1 MSPQKE
7 TSDSANTIT
16 ESDSSSLFNHDKTNM
31 AKNSKTSDENKNS
44 ENLEMT
50 KTEQEKEQKQTS
62 TETAATPDTASTSA
76 AADTEAQAN
85 SKEIS
90 KERAKDVLTND
101 QKNEQNALQAK
112 DSKNHSIIS
121 KEEATQIMESRS
133 DLPTKDDRPLD
144 DTFNAKVVVITSG
157 KGGVG
162 KTTSAAAISTGLA
175 MKGHKTVV
183 IDFDVGLRNL
193 DLLMGCERRVVF
205 NLIDV
210 IQGNAKLN
218 QALIKDK
225 NCDNLY
231 ILAASQV
238 QNKNALS
245 YKGVGKVLKEL
256 SEMGFEYLICD
267 SPAGIESGALI
278 ALYYADIAI
287 VTINPEISSLR
298 DSDRV
303 IGILN
308 ACSRRAVK
316 NWDPIDTRLLLT
328 RYEPE
333 RVQKEEMLS
342 LNEIQG
348 LLNAPILGVIPE
360 SKEVLNS
367 SNNGISII
375 LDNKAEAGQAY
386 VDAVDR
392 LLGNEVALR
401 FVNVK
406 KGFWNKIFG
415 WRKRMRGASRLV
427 IKFRSH

>member
-1 MSPQKE
+1 
-7 TSDSANTIT
+7 
-16 ESDSSSLFNHDKTNM
+16 M
-31 AKNSKTSDENKNS
+31 AKNSKTSDEKKTA
-44 ENLEMT
+44 ENLDLT
-50 KTEQEKEQKQTS
+50 NKEQEQAS
-62 TETAATPDTASTSA
+62 TEKAATTDTASTDTATSA
-76 AADTEAQAN
+76 ETQTT

-90 KERAKDVLTND
+90 KERAKDVLTTD
-101 QKNEQNALQAK
+101 QKNEQDALQAK
-112 DSKNHSIIS
+112 DAKAHSSLS
-121 KEEATQIMESRS
+121 KEEATQIRESRS

-144 DTFNAKVVVITSG
+144 DTFEAKVVVITSG

-175 MKGHKTVV
+175 MKGHKTAV

-193 DLLMGCERRVVF
+193 DLIMGCERRVVF

-210 IQGNAKLN
+210 IHGNAKLN

-245 YKGVGKVLKEL
+245 YQGVGKVLKEL

-328 RYEPE
+328 RYEPT
-333 RVQKEEMLS
+333 RVEKEEMLS
-342 LNEIQG
+342 LGEIQG

-375 LDNKAEAGQAY
+375 LDTKAEAGQAY

-401 FVNVK
+401 FINVK
-406 KGFWNKIFG
+406 KSLWNKIFG
-415 WRKRMRGASRLV
+415 
-427 IKFRSH
+427 

>member
-1 MSPQKE
+1 
-7 TSDSANTIT
+7 
-16 ESDSSSLFNHDKTNM
+16 M
-31 AKNSKTSDENKNS
+31 AKNSKTSDEKKTA
-44 ENLEMT
+44 ENLDLT
-50 KTEQEKEQKQTS
+50 NKEQEQAS
-62 TETAATPDTASTSA
+62 TKKAATTDTASTDTATSA
-76 AADTEAQAN
+76 ETQTT

-90 KERAKDVLTND
+90 KERAKDVLTTD
-101 QKNEQNALQAK
+101 QKNEQDALQAK
-112 DSKNHSIIS
+112 DAKAHSSLS
-121 KEEATQIMESRS
+121 KEEATQIRESRS

-144 DTFNAKVVVITSG
+144 DTFEAKVVVITSG

-175 MKGHKTVV
+175 MKGHKTAV

-193 DLLMGCERRVVF
+193 DLIMGCERRVVF

-210 IQGNAKLN
+210 IHGNAKLN

-245 YKGVGKVLKEL
+245 YQGVGKVLKEL

-328 RYEPE
+328 RYEPT
-333 RVQKEEMLS
+333 RVEKEEMLS
-342 LNEIQG
+342 LGEIQG

-375 LDNKAEAGQAY
+375 LDTKAEAGQAY

-401 FVNVK
+401 FINVK
-406 KGFWNKIFG
+406 KSLWNKIFG
-415 WRKRMRGASRLV
+415 
-427 IKFRSH
+427 